1 MWACLVISSATSCH
15 RELIYCKCT
24 GVLDSPYWETS
35 VDKLKKN
42 NKFTFNFIS
51 INHQVILIIIFPTQ
65 IIIMLIYL
73 FKKDVSIDCNK

>member
-1 MWACLVISSATSCH
+1 MWACLVIISATSCH

-24 GVLDSPYWETS
+24 GVLDSPYWEIS
-35 VDKLKKN
+35 VDKFKKK
-42 NKFTFNFIS
+42 KFTFNFIS
-51 INHQVILIIIFPTQ
+51 INHQVILIIIISQ